1 MAYTEAD
8 LAAVRTAL
16 LRGERSVQFADRSVT
31 YRSVEELQAVEAAI
45 LRELSQAA
53 RTRSKQTLL
62 VASTGF

>member
-62 VASTGF
+62 VGSTGF